1 MSIPQPSQ
9 NGHTTLEKMQSPKT
23 VDYEHLL
30 ALGRALLIAI
40 GEDPDREG
48 LLDTPRRFA
57 DAWREF
63 IEYDPG
69 ATDTCFASASTK
81 QIVCV
86 SGIAVTSICEH
97 HLMAFTCDIAI
108 GYIPGEKVLGL
119 SKFARIAH
127 QYAHRLQLQERLGEE
142 IAEEVSRITG
152 SLHVAVVI
160 RGEHLCMSTRG
171 IRTPATMTTSV
182 MRGQFHDDTET
193 RAEFFRMMSDHR
205 PGG

>member
-1 MSIPQPSQ
+1 MSIPPQSQ
-9 NGHTTLEKMQSPKT
+9 NGHTMLEKMQAPKT
-23 VDYEHLL
+23 VDYEQLL

-69 ATDTCFASASTK
+69 ATDTCFASVSTD
-81 QIVCV
+81 QMVCV
-86 SGIAVTSICEH
+86 SGIHVTSICEH

-142 IAEEVSRITG
+142 IADEVGRITG
-152 SLHVAVVI
+152 SPHVAVVI
-160 RGEHLCMSTRG
+160 RGEHLCMRTRG
-171 IRTPATMTTSV
+171 IRTSGTMTTSV
-182 MRGQFHDDTET
+182 MRGQFRADVET
-193 RAEFFRMMSDHR
+193 RAEFFRMIGDYR
-205 PGG
+205 PVG